1 MLSKP
6 VYLDYNATSPV
17 HPELYA
23 QLVGWAG
30 AWGNPSS
37 IHAHGRESKK
47 LLRDARQAFAKLIGC
62 HPLEIIF
69 TSGGSEANNTVINGL
84 LDSEHAKN
92 RREIITTAVEH
103 PSVLKAVAHAATK
116 GFTVRYI
123 PVSKNGELDID
134 AYKNMLSDKTL
145 LVSVMSANNE
155 TGMIFPIP
163 KISKLA
169 KQVGA
174 LVHTDG
180 VQTLGRIGFNVEQ
193 MGVDFAS
200 FSGHK
205 FYALKGCGVLYSR
218 RGQPLTNLIFGGG
231 QERGRRAGTENVLA
245 IAALGFM
252 ARKLAEENHH
262 EDLQALRD
270 LFESKAVSEIEGV
283 TVNCRE
289 AKRLPNTSSL
299 IIEGVG
305 GESLLMSL
313 DVRGFSVSTGAA
325 CSSGNPE
332 PSPTLLN
339 IGLTYE
345 EAQSSLRVS
354 FGWMTTA
361 EEVTAFVEALKAVV
375 KHLRSL
381 NEDDMRE
388 SGT

>member
-17 HPELYA
+17 HPELKA
-23 QLVGWAG
+23 HILEWVE

-84 LDSEHAKN
+84 LDSELAKT
-92 RREIITTAVEH
+92 RREIISTHVEH
-103 PSVLKAVAHAATK
+103 PSVLKALNHAQTK
-116 GFTVRYI
+116 GFTVHYI
-123 PVSKNGELDID
+123 PVNKAGELDVD
-134 AYKNMLSDKTL
+134 AYKNLLSEKTL

-163 KISKLA
+163 KIAKLA
-169 KQVGA
+169 KQAGA

-205 FYALKGCGVLYSR
+205 FYSLKGCGVLYSR

-231 QERGRRAGTENVLA
+231 QERGRRAGTENTVA
-245 IAALGFM
+245 IAAIGFM
-252 ARKLAEENHH
+252 AQKLLNEDHH
-262 EDLQALRD
+262 ERMKTLRD
-270 LFESKAVSEIEGV
+270 LFEAKATAEIPGV
-283 TVNCRE
+283 TVNCQG

-299 IIEGVG
+299 ILDGVN
-305 GESLLMSL
+305 GESMLMSL

-339 IGLTYE
+339 IGLTHD

-354 FGWMTTA
+354 FGWMTTQ
-361 EEVTAFVEALKAVV
+361 EQVEAFVEALKAVV

-381 NEDDMRE
+381 NEEQR
-388 SGT
+388 SGA